1 MAQLKITWTKSY
13 IGKPQN
19 QRRVID
25 ALGLRR
31 LNQTVVLGDTPTV
44 RGMVNKVGHLLKVEE
59 MEETQRPATR
69 RRTRR
74 TQNNPSEDE
83 TPASTQ

>member
-19 QRRVID
+19 QRRVVH

-31 LNQTVVLGDTPTV
+31 LHHTVTHGDTPTI
-44 RGMVNKVGHLLKVEE
+44 RGMVNKISHLVTVEE
-59 MEETQRPATR
+59 LAEE
-69 RRTRR
+69 
-74 TQNNPSEDE
+74 
-83 TPASTQ
+83 

>member
-31 LNQTVVLGDTPTV
+31 LNHTVVLGDTPTI
-44 RGMVNKVGHLLKVEE
+44 RGMVNKVSHLLRVEE
-59 MEETQRPATR
+59 LEDKERPAVR
-69 RRTRR
+69 PRARRTRKAGAAG
-74 TQNNPSEDE
+74 EK
-83 TPASTQ
+83 

>member
-19 QRRVID
+19 QRRVVH

-31 LNQTVVLGDTPTV
+31 LHHSVTVGDTPTI
-44 RGMVNKVGHLLKVEE
+44 RGMVNKVSHLLKVEE
-59 MEETQRPATR
+59 IPEG
-69 RRTRR
+69 
-74 TQNNPSEDE
+74 
-83 TPASTQ
+83 

>member
-1 MAQLKITWTKSY
+1 MAQLKITWTKSC

-31 LNQTVVLGDTPTV
+31 LNHTVVLGDTPTI
-44 RGMVNKVGHLLKVEE
+44 RGMVNKVGHLLRVEQLE
-59 MEETQRPATR
+59 DTGQPAAKRRPR
-69 RRTRR
+69 RARNTD
-74 TQNNPSEDE
+74 SADE
-83 TPASTQ
+83 T

>member
-1 MAQLKITWTKSY
+1 MAQLRITWTKSY

-31 LNQTVVLGDTPTV
+31 LNHTVIVGDTPTI
-44 RGMVNKVGHLLKVEE
+44 RGMVNKVSHLLRVEE
-59 MEETQRPATR
+59 LADTEPPATR
-69 RRTRR
+69 RRARR
-74 TQNNPSEDE
+74 APAAESQDKAPEDPS
-83 TPASTQ
+83 